1 MVARDDFDGIHSH
14 LIWADRTANADR
26 WFLFRM
32 AQSAEEIAV
41 KVRESTVLI
50 KQSGE
55 LLARADRILSA
66 KISHP

>member
-1 MVARDDFDGIHSH
+1 LPETISTASI
-14 LIWADRTANADR
+14 RTSSGRTEQQTRIAGFYFGWLNPQR
-26 WFLFRM
+26 
-32 AQSAEEIAV
+32 IAV

-50 KQSGE
+50 KQSSE